1 MVSGD
6 EHLLVIHD
14 SVADCKCFGSG
25 DGFAALYATVGDS
38 HLTIT
43 SGDGAPVMSSTNS
56 M

>member
-1 MVSGD
+1 LVSGE

-14 SVADCKCFGSG
+14 SVGSG

-38 HLTIT
+38 HL
-43 SGDGAPVMSSTNS
+43 SGNGAPVMSSTYS